1 MNLFIDRFQKI
12 SELEK
17 EIEVSTRQALTEDIG
32 SGDISAALIPDGLSL
47 EAITITRSKGVFC
60 GAAWVEAII
69 RQVDHALT
77 VEWSVTDGDK
87 IQADQSLFVL
97 RGPARGILT
106 AERTILNFVQLLSG
120 TATTVSEYLELLG
133 NSNCV
138 LLDTRKTVPGLRLAQ
153 KYAVICGGGTN
164 HRFGLDDA
172 FLLKENHISAAGSI
186 KDAILL
192 ARNHRP
198 DMPVQIEV
206 ESIEELEEA
215 IESGAQSALLDNFSM
230 DELALASKIAKN
242 KIKTEASGNVS
253 TETIAE
259 IAKTGVDFISVGN
272 LTKTVQPLDLSMRC
286 EAHSQ

>member
-17 EIEVSTRQALTEDIG
+17 EIEVSTRNALTEDVG

-47 EAITITRSKGVFC
+47 DAVTITRSEGVFC
-60 GAAWVEAII
+60 GAAWVEAIA

-77 VEWSVTDGDK
+77 VEWSVADGDK
-87 IQADQSLFVL
+87 IQAGQSLFVL
-97 RGPARGILT
+97 GGPGRGILT

-133 NSNCV
+133 DSHCV

-172 FLLKENHISAAGSI
+172 FLLKENHVSAAGSI
-186 KDAILL
+186 KNAILL
-192 ARNHRP
+192 ARTHRP
-198 DMPVQIEV
+198 DMPVQVEV

-215 IESGAQSALLDNFSM
+215 IESGAQRALLDNFSM

-286 EAHSQ
+286 EATPR

>member
-1 MNLFIDRFQKI
+1 MDLFIDRFQKI

-77 VEWSVTDGDK
+77 VEWCVTDGDK
-87 IQADQSLFVL
+87 ILADQSLFVL

-192 ARNHRP
+192 ARTHRP
-198 DMPVQIEV
+198 DMPVQVEV
-206 ESIEELEEA
+206 ENIEELEEA
-215 IESGAQSALLDNFSM
+215 IESGANSALLDNFSM
-230 DELALASKIAKN
+230 HELVQASKIAKN
-242 KIKTEASGNVS
+242 RIKTEASGNVS
-253 TETIAE
+253 KETIAE
-259 IAKTGVDFISVGN
+259 IAKAGVDFISVGN

-286 EAHSQ
+286 EAHRQ

>member
-17 EIEVSTRQALTEDIG
+17 EIAVSTKHALTEDIG
-32 SGDISAALIPDGLSL
+32 SGDISAALIPDTLSL
-47 EAITITRSKGVFC
+47 DAVTITRSKGVFC
-60 GAAWVEAII
+60 GVAWVEAII
-69 RQVDHALT
+69 KQVDHTLT
-77 VEWSVTDGDK
+77 VAWSVTDGDK

-97 RGPARGILT
+97 SGPARGILT

-133 NSNCV
+133 DSCCV

-192 ARNHRP
+192 ARAHRP
-198 DMPVQIEV
+198 DMPVQVEV
-206 ESIEELEEA
+206 ENIEELEEA
-215 IESGAQSALLDNFSM
+215 IESGANSALLDNFSI
-230 DELALASKIAKN
+230 DEL
-242 KIKTEASGNVS
+242 
-253 TETIAE
+253 
-259 IAKTGVDFISVGN
+259 
-272 LTKTVQPLDLSMRC
+272 VQ
-286 EAHSQ
+286 A

>member
-17 EIEVSTRQALTEDIG
+17 EIEVSTRHALKEDIG

-60 GAAWVEAII
+60 GTAWVEAII
-69 RQVDHALT
+69 SQVDHALT
-77 VEWSVTDGDK
+77 IEWRVTDGEK

-133 NSNCV
+133 DSHCV

-192 ARNHRP
+192 ARTHRP
-198 DMPVQIEV
+198 DMQVQVEV
-206 ESIEELEEA
+206 ENIEELEEA
-215 IESGAQSALLDNFSM
+215 IESGANSALLDNFSI
-230 DELALASKIAKN
+230 DELVQASKIAKN
-242 KIKTEASGNVS
+242 RIKTEASGNVS
-253 TETIAE
+253 KETIAE
-259 IAKTGVDFISVGN
+259 IAKAGVDFISVGN

-286 EAHSQ
+286 EANSQ

>member
-17 EIEVSTRQALTEDIG
+17 EIEVSTRNALTEDIG

-47 EAITITRSKGVFC
+47 DAVTITRSKGVFC

-69 RQVDHALT
+69 RQVDDALT
-77 VEWSVTDGDK
+77 VEWSVADGDK
-87 IQADQSLFVL
+87 IQADQTLFVL
-97 RGPARGILT
+97 KGPGRGILT

-120 TATTVSEYLELLG
+120 TATTVSEYIELL
-133 NSNCV
+133 SDSHCV
-138 LLDTRKTVPGLRLAQ
+138 LLDTRKTLPGLRLAQ

-186 KDAILL
+186 RDAILL
-192 ARNHRP
+192 ARTHRP
-198 DMPVQIEV
+198 DMPVQVEV

-230 DELALASKIAKN
+230 DDLALASKKAKN

-286 EAHSQ
+286 KAASQ

>member
-1 MNLFIDRFQKI
+1 MNLFIDRFHKI

-17 EIEVSTRQALTEDIG
+17 EIEVSTRHALKEDIG

-69 RQVDHALT
+69 RQIDHALT

-133 NSNCV
+133 NSSCV

-192 ARNHRP
+192 ARTHRP
-198 DMPVQIEV
+198 DMPVQVEV
-206 ESIEELEEA
+206 ENIDELQEA
-215 IESGAQSALLDNFSM
+215 IESGANSALLDNFSI
-230 DELALASKIAKN
+230 DELVQASKIAKN
-242 KIKTEASGNVS
+242 RIKTEASGNVS
-253 TETIAE
+253 KETIAE
-259 IAKTGVDFISVGN
+259 IAKAGVDFISVGN

-286 EAHSQ
+286 EAHGQ

>member
-1 MNLFIDRFQKI
+1 MNIFIDRFHKI

-133 NSNCV
+133 DSHCV

-192 ARNHRP
+192 ARTHRP
-198 DMPVQIEV
+198 DMPVQVEV
-206 ESIEELEEA
+206 EYIEELEEA
-215 IESGAQSALLDNFSM
+215 IESGANSALLDNFSM
-230 DELALASKIAKN
+230 YELVQASKIAKN
-242 KIKTEASGNVS
+242 RIKTEASGNVS
-253 TETIAE
+253 KETIAE
-259 IAKTGVDFISVGN
+259 IAKAGVDFISVGN

-286 EAHSQ
+286 EAQRQ

>member
-77 VEWSVTDGDK
+77 LEWRVTDGDK

-133 NSNCV
+133 DSHCV

-153 KYAVICGGGTN
+153 KYAVICGGGAN

-192 ARNHRP
+192 ARTHRP
-198 DMPVQIEV
+198 DMPVQVEV
-206 ESIEELEEA
+206 ESIAELEEA

-230 DELALASKIAKN
+230 NELALASKIAKN
-242 KIKTEASGNVS
+242 RIKTEASGNVS
-253 TETIAE
+253 KETIAE
-259 IAKTGVDFISVGN
+259 IAKAGVDFISVGN

-286 EAHSQ
+286 EAHRQ

>member
-1 MNLFIDRFQKI
+1 MNLIIKQFQKI

-17 EIEVSTRQALTEDIG
+17 EIEVSTRNALTEDIG
-32 SGDISAALIPDGLSL
+32 SGDISAALISDGLSL
-47 EAITITRSKGVFC
+47 NAVTITRSKGVFC
-60 GAAWVEAII
+60 GAAWVAAII
-69 RQVDHALT
+69 KQVDRELA
-77 VEWSVTDGDK
+77 VEWNAADGDK
-87 IQADQSLFVL
+87 IQADQTLFTIKGPG
-97 RGPARGILT
+97 RGVLT

-120 TATTVSEYLELLG
+120 TATTVSNYLELLG
-133 NSNCV
+133 DNHCV
-138 LLDTRKTVPGLRLAQ
+138 LLDTRKTIPGLRLAQ
-153 KYAVICGGGTN
+153 KYAVMCGGGTN

-192 ARNHRP
+192 ARTHRP
-198 DMPVQIEV
+198 DMPVQVEV

-215 IESGAQSALLDNFSM
+215 IQSGAQSALLDNFSM
-230 DELALASKIAKN
+230 DELVLASKLAKN

-286 EAHSQ
+286 EAGNL